1 MKTKIVKMT
10 FNGFQ
15 ENTFIVHD
23 GASCVIVDPG
33 CYSREEQ
40 QRLIGTIEDLNLT
53 PVALLLTHGHIDHI
67 MGVSFVLDTYDIEA
81 YMHKT
86 DIPTFNAGE
95 QSAHVYGFSEFVV
108 PPLPTKW
115 VEHGDQLRFGEITL
129 DVLFTPGHAPGHVV
143 YYNKEDQYV
152 INGDVLFQGSYGR
165 YDLPGGSLEVL
176 KKSITEVMFALPDET
191 IVLCG
196 HGGETTIGN
205 EKKSNPILLS

>member
-1 MKTKIVKMT
+1 MT

-23 GASCVIVDPG
+23 GTSCVIVDPG

-40 QRLIGTIEDLNLT
+40 QALVGTIEDLKLT

-67 MGVSFVLDTYDIEA
+67 MGMAFVLDTYSIEA
-81 YMHKT
+81 YMHKA

-95 QSAHVYGFSEFVV
+95 KSAHIYGFNEFVV

-115 VEHGDQLRFGEITL
+115 VEHGDHLRFGEMEF

-143 YYNKEDQYV
+143 YHNKEDQYV
-152 INGDVLFQGSYGR
+152 VNGDVLFQGSYGR

-176 KKSITEVMFALPDET
+176 KKSITEVMFSLPDET

-196 HGGETTIGN
+196 HGAETTIGN
-205 EKKSNPILLS
+205 EKQSNPIQFS